1 MGRTQTVGL
10 RTITAPSVAILAAA
24 GLGFLGTGCVSLA
37 QHEELQT
44 RFTNQESYVVRHREE
59 LGKAQHSR
67 ALVQLELTK
76 RDRDIDLIEQRLKS
90 TEDELSRRT
99 REIDEAHRELEQF
112 AQLGSDGMG
121 SAGFGSQGE
130 TRAFV
135 LSAAVLF
142 PPGFAVLTS
151 RGKAAIDKVTAQLM
165 GPEHETFDIRVEGH
179 TDALPI
185 RKSGF
190 KDNWELS
197 AARARAVLVHMLK
210 RGVDPRRMSFSGYGP
225 HQPVDTGNS
234 NEARARNRRV
244 EIVLTPI
251 PAPAQFE
258 SESAMAA
265 PVEPWSEREAAGT
278 VVSDAFSPR

>member
-1 MGRTQTVGL
+1 MVHTRTVGSKA
-10 RTITAPSVAILAAA
+10 TTAPSVAMLAAA
-24 GLGFLGTGCVSLA
+24 GLGLLGTGCVSLA

-44 RFTNQESYVVRHREE
+44 RFTNQEQYVVAHREE
-59 LGKAQHSR
+59 LGKAQHSL
-67 ALVQLELTK
+67 AVVQLELNK
-76 RDRDIDLIEQRLKS
+76 RDRNIDLIEQRLKS
-90 TEDELSRRT
+90 TEDELARRS
-99 REIDEAHRELEQF
+99 REIDEVHRELEQF
-112 AQLGSDGMG
+112 AQLGGDGMA
-121 SAGFGSQGE
+121 SAGFGSQGV

-135 LSAAVLF
+135 LDAAVLF

-151 RGKAAIDKVTAQLM
+151 RGKAAVDKVAAQLM
-165 GPEHETFDIRVEGH
+165 GPEHEAFDIRVEGH

-251 PAPAQFE
+251 HAPASFE

-265 PVEPWSEREAAGT
+265 PAEPWAVRQAADT
-278 VVSDAFSPR
+278 VASDAFSPR